1 MEQAQSSELVVCDE
15 LVELKR
21 SQQNRLATIHA
32 FPEFI
37 SAIGR
42 AKGKGK
48 RLRNELHRFLCFGA
62 YKVFETEEKELR
74 EGKCGEDGDGVVGVE
89 GLYRKYQLKRKEN
102 NKSLT
107 KVDDEDKKKSRS
119 WITWVNWEGD
129 VDHRCLKSVKEK
141 KKIKFLSFTDI

>member
-48 RLRNELHRFLCFGA
+48 RLRNELHRFLCVGT
-62 YKVFETEEKELR
+62 YKVFETEEKEYQYICKYGRGMWDIDRLETTFNEDEMLTIR
-74 EGKCGEDGDGVVGVE
+74 LIAEGFGAFD
-89 GLYRKYQLKRKEN
+89 Y
-102 NKSLT
+102 
-107 KVDDEDKKKSRS
+107 
-119 WITWVNWEGD
+119 
-129 VDHRCLKSVKEK
+129 
-141 KKIKFLSFTDI
+141 